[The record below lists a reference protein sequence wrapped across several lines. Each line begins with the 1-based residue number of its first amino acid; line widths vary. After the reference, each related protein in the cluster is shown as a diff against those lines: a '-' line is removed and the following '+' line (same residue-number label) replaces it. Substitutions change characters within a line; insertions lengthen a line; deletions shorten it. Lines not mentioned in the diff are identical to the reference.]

1 MRDVVVGGE
10 RNWELEE
17 TPLLGRRYS
26 SLEHKMA
33 SSLFQS
39 ETMSKYQLFLQSE
52 SAYRCISELG
62 EIGLVEFL
70 DHNPD
75 LSSFQRK
82 FVSEIKRCENMERIC
97 RFLEKECMMDDIP
110 LAELR
115 QEPTTPPMR
124 EMLELETHLIKSE
137 EDLIQVNN
145 SYIVLKKKLLE
156 LMEMKVLFR
165 KANNLFTDQNMHF
178 SEEGDLFQEQ
188 GISYSSIGVGEMGF
202 HIIAGVIDRNRL
214 PSFERM
220 IWRISKGNV
229 LLKASEISEDLKN
242 PTTNE
247 SLVKSAF
254 MVFFQGEQLRVRI
267 KKVCDGFHATV
278 YPCPTSESERIE
290 NNKNVNTELEDLSK
304 VIKKTEDHLHNL
316 LGSEAENLRSWYI
329 KIRKIKGVHHCLNMF
344 NLDVTNNA
352 MIADC
357 WLPIANVEEIYD
369 ALKKGAEAS
378 GSNMSPILKPV
389 SSPLDPPTFN
399 QTNKFT
405 GGFQAL
411 IDSYGI
417 NSYREINPAP
427 FAVIT
432 FPFIFGV
439 MFGDIGHGLIMLLT
453 ALYLVLNEKKLKDIE
468 NELFVMLFG
477 GRYIVLLMGI
487 FSIYVGLIYND
498 CFSRSFNIFGS
509 AWSFHG
515 SFNDIGESVMLDP
528 ANITQNSGYTYVL
541 GIDPVWQLSSNKIT
555 FLNTYKMKISLI
567 FGLTHMVFGVFVSLW
582 NKINFKKTFDI
593 AFEFIPQILFLLCTF
608 CYLIFLIFFK
618 WIMYSAGNGIWSEH
632 CAPSLLITFINMMLM
647 KQDKPDPKL
656 EALCQGKETYMFDG
670 QRELQQV
677 LLIFGLLMIPV
688 MFFGKPIKILV
699 SSFLRRSNYSSI
711 GDETETQVEQE
722 NFGDILI
729 FQAIHTIEYVLGS
742 VSHTASYLRLW
753 ALSLAHSQLS
763 EVLWNMVM
771 KSGFGREMKHSVMLF
786 FVFNF
791 WAMATVIILV
801 LMEGLSAFLH
811 TLRLHWVEFMSKFYG
826 GQGTAFVPFS
836 FQTYL
841 RESYLADKEFLK
853 S

>member
-254 MVFFQGEQLRVRI
+254 MVFFPRRTI
-267 KKVCDGFHATV
+267 A
-278 YPCPTSESERIE
+278 ESERIE

-316 LGSEAENLRSWYI
+316 LRSEAENLRSWYI

-427 FAVIT
+427 FCCHH
-432 FPFIFGV
+432 FP
-439 MFGDIGHGLIMLLT
+439 
-453 ALYLVLNEKKLKDIE
+453 
-468 NELFVMLFG
+468 
-477 GRYIVLLMGI
+477 
-487 FSIYVGLIYND
+487 IYFRCDVWGYW
-498 CFSRSFNIFGS
+498 
-509 AWSFHG
+509 AW
-515 SFNDIGESVMLDP
+515 
-528 ANITQNSGYTYVL
+528 AYYA
-541 GIDPVWQLSSNKIT
+541 IDR
-555 FLNTYKMKISLI
+555 
-567 FGLTHMVFGVFVSLW
+567 
-582 NKINFKKTFDI
+582 
-593 AFEFIPQILFLLCTF
+593 
-608 CYLIFLIFFK
+608 
-618 WIMYSAGNGIWSEH
+618 
-632 CAPSLLITFINMMLM
+632 SLL
-647 KQDKPDPKL
+647 
-656 EALCQGKETYMFDG
+656 G
-670 QRELQQV
+670 
-677 LLIFGLLMIPV
+677 
-688 MFFGKPIKILV
+688 
-699 SSFLRRSNYSSI
+699 
-711 GDETETQVEQE
+711 TE
-722 NFGDILI
+722 
-729 FQAIHTIEYVLGS
+729 
-742 VSHTASYLRLW
+742 
-753 ALSLAHSQLS
+753 
-763 EVLWNMVM
+763 
-771 KSGFGREMKHSVMLF
+771 
-786 FVFNF
+786 
-791 WAMATVIILV
+791 
-801 LMEGLSAFLH
+801 
-811 TLRLHWVEFMSKFYG
+811 
-826 GQGTAFVPFS
+826 
-836 FQTYL
+836 
-841 RESYLADKEFLK
+841 
-853 S
+853 